1 MVHERNVVPPARG
14 VDLDRVRPG
23 DSGSVDLE
31 LGALLFAALA
41 GLSGLAYLVH
51 LFVRAATS
59 MP

>member
-1 MVHERNVVPPARG
+1 MAPIRVSRALPAITER
-14 VDLDRVRPG
+14 LSSE
-23 DSGSVDLE
+23 SGAVDLE

-41 GLSGLAYLVH
+41 GLSGLAFLVH

>member
-1 MVHERNVVPPARG
+1 MALIRVSRALPAITER
-14 VDLDRVRPG
+14 RPSE
-23 DSGSVDLE
+23 SGAVDLE

-41 GLSGLAYLVH
+41 GLSGLALLVH